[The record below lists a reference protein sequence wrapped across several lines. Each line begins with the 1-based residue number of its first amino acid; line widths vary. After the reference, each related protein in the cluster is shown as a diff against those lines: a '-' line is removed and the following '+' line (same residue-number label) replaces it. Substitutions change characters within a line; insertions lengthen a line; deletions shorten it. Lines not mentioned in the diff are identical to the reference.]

1 MKTDQGALSATALKV
16 SPTGEYVST
25 ASSSGIVN
33 IYSYEKSTNAL
44 SKEPIKEVLNLTT
57 SVDTLAF
64 NAQSEILL
72 TASKWK
78 KNAVRLLHMPSL
90 TVYQNWPNFKT
101 QLKFVTSAAFS
112 DNGKYLAIGNDA
124 GSTYLYNFK
133 HYS

>member
-1 MKTDQGALSATALKV
+1 M
-16 SPTGEYVST
+16 
-25 ASSSGIVN
+25 N

-64 NAQSEILL
+64 NSQSEILL